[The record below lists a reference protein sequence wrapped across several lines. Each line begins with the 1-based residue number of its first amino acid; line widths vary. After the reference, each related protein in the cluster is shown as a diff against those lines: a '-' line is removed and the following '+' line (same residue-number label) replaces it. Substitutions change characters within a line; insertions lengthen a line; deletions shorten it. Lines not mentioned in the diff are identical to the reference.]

1 VVDSIVTLINR
12 ATLENLALCYPE
24 CMPAL
29 KEDGVGRR
37 PCDGALVRA
46 FGFLGKRWN
55 GVILAN
61 LLEGPAGFSELRRA
75 VGAISDSVLSERLV
89 ELAAADLVERDVAVG
104 PPVAVTYS
112 LTDAGR
118 ALMPAMHALAD
129 WADTHLPENAA
140 AQ

>member
-1 VVDSIVTLINR
+1 
-12 ATLENLALCYPE
+12 
-24 CMPAL
+24 MPAPAD
-29 KEDGVGRR
+29 DGAVLADAAHSGTVADSAGRR

-61 LLEGPAGFSELRRA
+61 LFEGPAGFSELRRA

-89 ELAAADLVERDVAVG
+89 ELAAADLIERSVSAG

-118 ALMPAMHALAD
+118 ALLPAMHALAN
-129 WADTHLPENAA
+129 WADEHLPE
-140 AQ
+140 